1 MFGLFHMAGWYF
13 LEHAWAVNRPVHLV
27 HRADAGE
34 LLSAVERWR
43 ASTLYAIPAVWE
55 RILADGAAYDA
66 SSLREVLTGTSRV
79 DLDLVGALKARFPGT
94 WTSVAYGSTE
104 IGRGAVL
111 TDADLYLKPLS
122 VGLPP
127 PAVEAR
133 IDADDELL
141 QRGPTMFSGYLD
153 RPDATADAI
162 DADGWYHTGD
172 LATGDADGYLTITG
186 RRSEGIRS
194 GGEWIAPV
202 EVEAAVLT
210 HPAVAEVGVVGLPD
224 PRWGELVCA
233 AIVARPGATVPTVE
247 ELRARTSP
255 HVSWRPSIRASSSP
269 SSSFP
274 TPTPPV
280 RSAARHCAPRSSPA
294 ARVRPTSATSAVSTG
309 VIAERLA
316 AQLLSGPPARTPDA
330 VVQRLLA
337 VQAQDARGA
346 RLAVRG
352 RSIGLHA
359 TDVDDALNDGRLVVT
374 WLNRG
379 TLHLIGAEDYWW
391 LHPLT
396 TPPLETGNRRR
407 LRQEGVGERQAERG
421 VEVVAEAVRS
431 HGPQTRAEL
440 RERLDAAGVPTAGQ
454 ALVHVLLAASLRG
467 HVVRGPMRGAGHE
480 FVSVADWLGE
490 APEPL
495 ERPDALARLARR
507 YLAGHGPADAPDLA
521 ALGGDHARR
530 CPDRLRRHRGRTGGT
545 ARRARRSR
553 RP

>member
-1 MFGLFHMAGWYF
+1 M
-13 LEHAWAVNRPVHLV
+13 
-27 HRADAGE
+27 
-34 LLSAVERWR
+34 
-43 ASTLYAIPAVWE
+43 
-55 RILADGAAYDA
+55 
-66 SSLREVLTGTSRV
+66 
-79 DLDLVGALKARFPGT
+79 
-94 WTSVAYGSTE
+94 
-104 IGRGAVL
+104 
-111 TDADLYLKPLS
+111 
-122 VGLPP
+122 
-127 PAVEAR
+127 
-133 IDADDELL
+133 
-141 QRGPTMFSGYLD
+141 
-153 RPDATADAI
+153 
-162 DADGWYHTGD
+162 
-172 LATGDADGYLTITG
+172 
-186 RRSEGIRS
+186 
-194 GGEWIAPV
+194 
-202 EVEAAVLT
+202 
-210 HPAVAEVGVVGLPD
+210 
-224 PRWGELVCA
+224 
-233 AIVARPGATVPTVE
+233 
-247 ELRARTSP
+247 
-255 HVSWRPSIRASSSP
+255 
-269 SSSFP
+269 
-274 TPTPPV
+274 
-280 RSAARHCAPRSSPA
+280 
-294 ARVRPTSATSAVSTG
+294 
-309 VIAERLA
+309 IAERLA

-521 ALGGDHARR
+521 RWAGITLGDARIAFGGIEAELAERPGGLVDLADREEAPGLPGPRLLGPFDPLLLGWVSRAPLVGAHQGIVTSNGLFRACALVGGHVVATWTLNGAALTVKPLEPRVR
-530 CPDRLRRHRGRTGGT
+530 
-545 ARRARRSR
+545 ARRATRCAPTPPTSLRFLGL
-553 RP
+553 PDDTAIVVA